1 MNNKKNIKSIRKVV
15 YLFAIGVLLVY
26 PIISTITDEITGRTL
41 YKYCSSFPRER
52 NPLDYSDIGQVDT
65 QDIKISGNTVAEQTV
80 QSPVYRIRRIN
91 IKVKSGEDYKNARL
105 NIQLVNLSSHK
116 VIWEGSMGVEKADKK
131 GFLDF
136 VVSKDSTSN
145 QNLQGASLGLRLSV
159 LNPAADR
166 EIILLGYQED
176 RYPNGKLKLNGRDI
190 GADLIFSITGITKK
204 DFGYVKFW
212 IRVFY
217 CSIVAVALWFLY
229 RKNKYEE

>member
-1 MNNKKNIKSIRKVV
+1 
-15 YLFAIGVLLVY
+15 
-26 PIISTITDEITGRTL
+26 
-41 YKYCSSFPRER
+41 
-52 NPLDYSDIGQVDT
+52 
-65 QDIKISGNTVAEQTV
+65 
-80 QSPVYRIRRIN
+80 
-91 IKVKSGEDYKNARL
+91 
-105 NIQLVNLSSHK
+105 
-116 VIWEGSMGVEKADKK
+116 MGVEKADKK